1 MHLDTHIK
9 WQFLD
14 QNHWL
19 MYFTGGSQDSKSIHP
34 CGITACVQTKG
45 RACWSIRG
53 THKLQQYTSKNR
65 SLFMLN
71 SCEPMTEGVA
81 GD

>member
-1 MHLDTHIK
+1 MNSIFATTKTSNLATLSISNNIHLKMHLDTHIK

-45 RACWSIRG
+45 RACWSI
-53 THKLQQYTSKNR
+53 
-65 SLFMLN
+65 
-71 SCEPMTEGVA
+71 
-81 GD
+81 